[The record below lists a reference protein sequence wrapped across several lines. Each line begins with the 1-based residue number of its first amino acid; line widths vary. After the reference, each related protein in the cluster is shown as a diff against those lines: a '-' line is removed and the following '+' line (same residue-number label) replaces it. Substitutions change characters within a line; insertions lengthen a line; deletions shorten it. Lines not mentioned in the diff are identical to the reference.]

1 MGKIVILMGQ
11 SSSGKDTIQKELF
24 LQKKFVLKPL
34 VLHTTRPPREG
45 EQNGRE
51 YYFDTEEQMH
61 HLEKNGRIIEKRC
74 YQTIAGLWYYYTT
87 SEGVD
92 LKNYNYLTSN
102 TLEGLDK
109 FSKYYTEEEL
119 LSILIQTDDGIRLN
133 RALEREER
141 QPIPNYKEMCRRF
154 LADQKDSSRENIEKR
169 KIDAIIKNNG
179 TLEETLEKVNK
190 VLSLHL

>member
-1 MGKIVILMGQ
+1 M
-11 SSSGKDTIQKELF
+11 
-24 LQKKFVLKPL
+24 
-34 VLHTTRPPREG
+34 LHTTRPPREG

-51 YYFDTEEQMH
+51 YYFD
-61 HLEKNGRIIEKRC
+61 
-74 YQTIAGLWYYYTT
+74 
-87 SEGVD
+87 
-92 LKNYNYLTSN
+92 
-102 TLEGLDK
+102 
-109 FSKYYTEEEL
+109 TEEEL

-154 LADQKDSSRENIEKR
+154 LADQKDFSRENIEKR

>member
-51 YYFDTEEQMH
+51 YYFDTEE
-61 HLEKNGRIIEKRC
+61 
-74 YQTIAGLWYYYTT
+74 
-87 SEGVD
+87 
-92 LKNYNYLTSN
+92 
-102 TLEGLDK
+102 
-109 FSKYYTEEEL
+109 EL

-154 LADQKDSSRENIEKR
+154 LVDQKDFSRENIEKR